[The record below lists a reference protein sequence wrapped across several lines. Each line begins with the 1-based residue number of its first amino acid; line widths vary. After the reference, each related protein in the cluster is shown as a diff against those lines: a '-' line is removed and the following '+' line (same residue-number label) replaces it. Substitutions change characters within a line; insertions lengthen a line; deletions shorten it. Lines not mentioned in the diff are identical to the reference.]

1 MFHKSRFTYSLLQE
15 SLLTRT
21 SPALHALL
29 TALSVDTLMLPE
41 TGSGNVTFL
50 VVHFCKQKGE
60 RHGQCLASFFSRH
73 RYKNEAAIILKTHRK
88 RHKTQEKF
96 YTSVWFSDR
105 THAKYHLNHSPCRCC
120 QSTEIW
126 LSVARLRETGIST

>member
-1 MFHKSRFTYSLLQE
+1 M
-15 SLLTRT
+15 TRT

-60 RHGQCLASFFSRH
+60 RHGQCLASFFFRH
-73 RYKNEAAIILKTHRK
+73 RYRNEAATIPKTHRK
-88 RHKTQEKF
+88 QQRMQECVVYVQRACTEKI

-105 THAKYHLNHSPCRCC
+105 AHANDHLNHSSGRCC
-120 QSTEIW
+120 QSNEIW
-126 LSVARLRETGIST
+126 LSVAHLRETGISI